1 MNVFDRIEELRRQ
14 GRPFCIATVVRTADA
29 TSAKAG
35 AKAVVT
41 SDGEIQGHLG
51 GACVQGAVRKAAAE
65 TLASGGTTLIRVKP
79 SDKVVSLVDP
89 DGALAFKSGCPSGGT
104 VDILI
109 ETCTPPPV
117 LVVFG
122 ATPIADAIAA
132 HASLAGFR
140 VTAVPDADTDLPAVT
155 AGDFVVV
162 ASQGKG
168 DLACL
173 RTALQ
178 APCRRVSMIASRKKA
193 AALTEKLVQEG
204 LPAERCAALKSP
216 AGLDL
221 QAVDP
226 HEIAIAVLAEIIRW
240 RRTAQAADANRTRHG
255 EAGS

>member
-1 MNVFDRIEELRRQ
+1 MDVFDRIADLRRQ

-41 SDGEIQGHLG
+41 ADGEILGHLG
-51 GACVQGAVRKAAAE
+51 GTCVQGAVRKAAAE
-65 TLASGGTTLIRVKP
+65 ALAAGGTALIRVKP

-122 ATPIADAIAA
+122 TTPIAEAIAA
-132 HASLAGFR
+132 HARLAGYR
-140 VTAVPDADTDLPAVT
+140 VTMAPTADTALPALT
-155 AGDFVVV
+155 AADFVVV

-173 RTALQ
+173 RAALDS
-178 APCRRVSMIASRKKA
+178 PCRRVSMIASRKKA
-193 AALTEKLVQEG
+193 AFLTRKLVQEG
-204 LPAERCAALKSP
+204 LPADRAAALKSP

-221 QAVDP
+221 KAIDP
-226 HEIAIAVLAEIIRW
+226 HEIAIAVLAEITLW
-240 RRTAQAADANRTRHG
+240 RRTAQAAADGVRSRV
-255 EAGS
+255 